1 MRIQHAVSFVST
13 MSLKNK
19 YMPWWISFFSLTLAS
34 VHLVSRG
41 IPETSDCSYTQGP
54 CLALVLL
61 ISDWWGMNRTI
72 IFTEE
77 GRLPWQ
83 CFLFMTYTVLAGW
96 SSHVAGAVKMS
107 SAIQHNPS
115 AQAVMLVYK
124 SKMISWVRDK
134 THGSVKRVHY
144 SVHSRSLGRQYP
156 SQTLLTTLNCA
167 RGSLGKTLGWWRYE
181 PGSQLPK
188 LFCPKKSWSQL
199 MSYFQALPRLWED
212 VCTEVTIHLMQLPGG
227 GGHNEWHESHWRLVK
242 H

>member
-167 RGSLGKTLGWWRYE
+167 RGSHGKPGADDGINPGAVFLG
-181 PGSQLPK
+181 
-188 LFCPKKSWSQL
+188 CPKNSSSQICVVL
-199 MSYFQALPRLWED
+199 AASAKGLCSSTWPQVERIPS
-212 VCTEVTIHLMQLPGG
+212 QSS
-227 GGHNEWHESHWRLVK
+227 SHV
-242 H
+242 